1 MRIFRVIAGS
11 CVGRV
16 RTYEYGAEITED
28 ALPKGNAD
36 KMVKAKFLVEI
47 DPETRKEIK
56 KEIDDTEDI
65 EETNI
70 DVNLRNDEE
79 EQAKADKEKRDGNLN
94 PPTGEVK
101 VEIDPETRKEIKKEI
116 DDTEDI
122 EETNIDVNLRNDEEE
137 QAKADKEKRDG
148 NLNPPTG
155 EVKEEKPLRP
165 VTGLDDVSIEKIFQD
180 LTTAGIQVNPKA
192 TKEEL
197 YKLWLAI

>member
-36 KMVKAKFLVEI
+36 KMVKAKFL
-47 DPETRKEIK
+47 
-56 KEIDDTEDI
+56 
-65 EETNI
+65 
-70 DVNLRNDEE
+70 
-79 EQAKADKEKRDGNLN
+79 
-94 PPTGEVK
+94 